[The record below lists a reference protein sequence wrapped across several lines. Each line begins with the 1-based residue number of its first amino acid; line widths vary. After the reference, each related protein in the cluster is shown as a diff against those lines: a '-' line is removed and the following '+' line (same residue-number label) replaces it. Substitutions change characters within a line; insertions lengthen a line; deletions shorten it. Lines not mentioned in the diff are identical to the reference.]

1 MSDFTEIR
9 HEFDERHVTV
19 NGRVVTLYQ
28 AKDDEER
35 RDFIVDVV
43 CLVIMLG
50 ITYAL
55 VCFFGWS

>member
-28 AKDDEER
+28 AKDEEER
-35 RDFIVDVV
+35 SDFILDVV
-43 CLVIMLG
+43 CLFIMLG
-50 ITYAL
+50 IMYAL
-55 VCFFGWS
+55 VCFFGWA